1 MRNDRGTGVTVPDR
15 MWTQSVSSEL
25 KADSMRNGSAPKAE
39 QTPRKETVQG
49 KGCPDTPAPPGM
61 SANPPAQA
69 PPETWNPEDAPRLRA
84 RHRATTVGAR

>member
-1 MRNDRGTGVTVPDR
+1 
-15 MWTQSVSSEL
+15 
-25 KADSMRNGSAPKAE
+25 
-39 QTPRKETVQG
+39 
-49 KGCPDTPAPPGM
+49 M